1 MFPITEGKHR
11 LKLVSFRG
19 RFVSWQTHIKRVVGV
34 GPAATFRN
42 DKSTRRWRHLWGG
55 NFGSVSNE
63 RHISKCIDNDTCH
76 TPHFRGGGGW
86 LKTILTLHVH
96 VCYEF
101 AKLMRR
107 PH

>member
-19 RFVSWQTHIKRVVGV
+19 RFVSLQTHIKRVVGV

-55 NFGSVSNE
+55 GTLALCQTKGTSRNALTTTRVIH
-63 RHISKCIDNDTCH
+63 HI
-76 TPHFRGGGGW
+76 FEGVVGG
-86 LKTILTLHVH
+86 
-96 VCYEF
+96 
-101 AKLMRR
+101 
-107 PH
+107 